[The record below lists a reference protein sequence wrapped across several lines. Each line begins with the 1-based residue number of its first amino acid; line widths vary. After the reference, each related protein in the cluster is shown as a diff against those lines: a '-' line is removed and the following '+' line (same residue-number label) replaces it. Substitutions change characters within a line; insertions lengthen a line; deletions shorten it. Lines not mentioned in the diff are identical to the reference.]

1 MLSTFVLAQLVALA
15 ATPSLA
21 VAPQHEN
28 PVFTS
33 LVDEGVQFFGD
44 ELVPLA
50 KPTLPDG
57 LSQEAQQAAIESI
70 ADARHPLD
78 QLMRASIVS
87 PFVLEIRKDTSIDP
101 DRPVRRI
108 DVWFVAY
115 GNIESLADEEFLR
128 DLARQ
133 SEDRTDS
140 KLPTEVVF
148 LEDPELEQRSLTRV
162 ELETSREVWF
172 HSKFSLFDRVQLHA
186 TRHAYVTRT
195 PESILV
201 ASLLDE
207 RFTEDPEYP
216 TAWNSVTRDRLGKF
230 VLGDKQPYQAAGFYL
245 KATQLHD
252 PPGAIFVEY
261 HQVFDEPGE
270 WFDGAN
276 LLRSKLPLMV
286 QNGVRKFRRKLD
298 RASEQD

>member
-1 MLSTFVLAQLVALA
+1 MLSTIVLAQLVALA
-15 ATPSLA
+15 AAPSLA
-21 VAPQHEN
+21 AAPQHEN
-28 PVFTS
+28 PVFTQ
-33 LVDEGVQFFGD
+33 LVDNGVEFFGD
-44 ELVPLA
+44 ELVPLPE
-50 KPTLPDG
+50 PTLRDG
-57 LSQEAQQAAIESI
+57 LSEEAQKTALESV

-78 QLMRASIVS
+78 QLMRPSIVS
-87 PFVLEIRKDTSIDP
+87 PFVLEIRKDTSLDS

-133 SEDRTDS
+133 SEDRTNS

-148 LEDPELEQRSLTRV
+148 LENADLEQRSLTRV
-162 ELETSREVWF
+162 EEETSREVWF

-201 ASLLDE
+201 ASVLDE
-207 RFTEDPEYP
+207 RFTEDPDYP
-216 TAWNSVTRDRLGKF
+216 TAWNTVSRDRLGKF
-230 VLGDKQPYQAAGFYL
+230 VLGDKQPYQSAGFYL

-252 PPGAIFVEY
+252 PPDAIFVEY

-286 QNGVRKFRRKLD
+286 QDGVRKFRRKLD
-298 RASEQD
+298 RATPQ